1 MVLTRYSLEDF
12 IQDMT
17 SLIADSPDQPLL
29 FEKGTRLLERLVQD
43 PEAIPL
49 PYRRPSG
56 KGRRPNHGSYALHR
70 GPGLFV
76 SAVVWGPG
84 DHAGPHDH
92 HTWGMIGVVGN
103 GIEETRFRRVDDRDR
118 EGFARL
124 VKQRTT
130 RVLPGEVSLLVPEID
145 EIHQMDNLSDRST
158 VEIHVYGKDL
168 VGLDRCSYDLET
180 GAIKPLVSGKFDNC

>member
-43 PEAIPL
+43 PEAIPESF
-49 PYRRPSG
+49 RRPSG
-56 KGRRPNHGSYALHR
+56 NGRRPNHGSYALHR

-76 SAVVWGPG
+76 SSVVWGPG

-118 EGFARL
+118 EDFARL
-124 VKQRTT
+124 VKDRTT

-168 VGLDRCSYDLET
+168 VGLGRCSYDLET
-180 GAIKPLVSGKFDNC
+180 GVIKPLVTGKFDNC